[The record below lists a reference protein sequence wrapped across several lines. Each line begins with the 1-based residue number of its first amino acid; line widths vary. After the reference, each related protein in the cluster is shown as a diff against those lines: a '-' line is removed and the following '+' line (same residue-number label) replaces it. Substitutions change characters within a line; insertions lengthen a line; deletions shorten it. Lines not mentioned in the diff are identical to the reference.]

1 MAATMGPV
9 QWRAALRQLFADAGY
24 EKDELVQLVDAYE
37 ELAADYAALL
47 AENERLKLEARRA
60 RADAAAGMGS
70 GTGHMSSKLWDAIH
84 E

>member
-1 MAATMGPV
+1 MASTIGPV

-24 EKDELVQLVDAYE
+24 EKEELLLLADAYE

-47 AENERLKLEARRA
+47 AENERLKLEIRKAREHA
-60 RADAAAGMGS
+60 ADGS
-70 GTGHMSSKLWDAIH
+70 TASYMSSKLWDAIH

>member
-1 MAATMGPV
+1 MATTIGPV

-24 EKDELVQLVDAYE
+24 EKEELLRLVDAYE

-47 AENERLKLEARRA
+47 ADNERLKLEVRKARE
-60 RADAAAGMGS
+60 DAAAGS
-70 GTGHMSSKLWDAIH
+70 GASYMSSKLWDAIH